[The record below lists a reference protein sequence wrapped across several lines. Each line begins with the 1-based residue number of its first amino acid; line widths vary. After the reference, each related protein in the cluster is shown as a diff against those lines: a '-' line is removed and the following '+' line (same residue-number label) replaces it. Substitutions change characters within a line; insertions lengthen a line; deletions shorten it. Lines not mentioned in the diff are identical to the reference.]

1 MVRMILT
8 QVSDNYGST
17 LDNREVPHEE
27 VANVLK
33 EYANH
38 PNNYEW
44 MRGREILVSFNEGGD
59 MLVALYNDHID

>member
-1 MVRMILT
+1 MVRMNLT

-17 LDNREVPHEE
+17 LDNREVPPEE

-38 PNNYEW
+38 PNQSEYF
-44 MRGREILVSFNEGGD
+44 GRELLVSFNKDGD
-59 MLVALYNDHID
+59 ILVALYNGYIE